1 MSAPYTPPPNG
12 QQAGAAGSQSDLFE
26 EVFGSKRDLLA
37 ERLTLMLLDLGG
49 LTYEMAVR
57 NHFRLDVLIQQ
68 ASAIQTTDA
77 ELGQVDRL
85 LRLGQAGAAG
95 DCPNCGGLYARGA
108 AFCSQ
113 CGFELVKAD
122 ELNSEPHVAQP
133 QASPVQELERSTQ
146 PPPAPRGEFE
156 QQT

>member
-1 MSAPYTPPPNG
+1 MSEPAPDASN
-12 QQAGAAGSQSDLFE
+12 QQSREDLIE
-26 EVFGSKRDLLA
+26 QVFGSKRDLLA

-49 LTYEMAVR
+49 LTYEMAIR
-57 NHFRLDVLIQQ
+57 NHFRLDVLVQQ
-68 ASAIQTTDA
+68 AAAIQATDG

-95 DCPNCGGLYARGA
+95 DCPNCGGLFARGA

-122 ELNSEPHVAQP
+122 ELKTEPHVAQP
-133 QASPVQELERSTQ
+133 QTPEL
-146 PPPAPRGEFE
+146 PNY
-156 QQT
+156 